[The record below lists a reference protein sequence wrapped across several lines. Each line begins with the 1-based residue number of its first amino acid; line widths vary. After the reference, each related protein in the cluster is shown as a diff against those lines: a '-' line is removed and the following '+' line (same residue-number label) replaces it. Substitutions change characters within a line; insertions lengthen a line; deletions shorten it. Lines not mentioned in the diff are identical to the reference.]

1 MPVDHRLYI
10 KDGTTHHHSLGS
22 EPLLQHFS
30 CDNIVGFL
38 FVCLLFWGDGVA
50 MFHQKAKVPSYQ
62 LMLSSKTWV
71 LEVADS

>member
-10 KDGTTHHHSLGS
+10 KDGANHHHSLGS

-38 FVCLLFWGDGVA
+38 FVCLFVVLGDGGGNV
-50 MFHQKAKVPSYQ
+50 
-62 LMLSSKTWV
+62 SSKG
-71 LEVADS
+71 